1 MTTPPNAMPIARN
14 VVQRVDRRYLSSL
27 ATGPVLDAAGDLLDA
42 WCVTAAERGVDMAG
56 AYPGGEWAERLA
68 FVALE
73 MTSRGVREPRPRTPE
88 EASALLDAVV
98 TRLAE
103 RGVSTRV

>member
-1 MTTPPNAMPIARN
+1 
-14 VVQRVDRRYLSSL
+14 
-27 ATGPVLDAAGDLLDA
+27 VLDAAGGLLDA

-103 RGVSTRV
+103 RWIWSRAHCSPATSPQTPDTCQANPDVSG